1 MNKNL
6 LCMNFPYRLD
16 FFTKFQAEI
25 RKIDLILL
33 QRPNVESEL
42 CKDYIHITDFLGR
55 AQVCVLNE
63 SGNISKILHFL
74 RPNLNFGIITGSK
87 MSGKKTMMRE
97 IKKKLKFDVI
107 SVRKLIEKIQAKK
120 EEEGEEQ
127 ENEPEAPEI
136 DENLEEEEREAIMQR
151 FEEEKRRNR
160 KIRDFREACVLM
172 KDYMMEK
179 SGQQFLLEIDLISY
193 PEDFFQIIL
202 DEISVPRFLIFLELS
217 RENLYSRMN
226 PDADPEEPDEEITQ
240 KCVQIC
246 EQSQTAK
253 NYLLKMAETLD
264 FFNFYEFDNTISMK
278 KAKENILLLFK
289 RDFVFLMNR
298 RGKSQAKVD
307 ITQSKCHFL

>member
-1 MNKNL
+1 M
-6 LCMNFPYRLD
+6 
-16 FFTKFQAEI
+16 
-25 RKIDLILL
+25 
-33 QRPNVESEL
+33 
-42 CKDYIHITDFLGR
+42 
-55 AQVCVLNE
+55 LND

-87 MSGKKTMMRE
+87 MSGKKTMTRE

-107 SVRKLIEKIQAKK
+107 SVGKLIEKIQAKK
-120 EEEGEEQ
+120 EEEGEGEEP
-127 ENEPEAPEI
+127 ENEPEAPEM

-151 FEEEKRRNR
+151 FEEEKRRSR

-172 KDYMMEK
+172 KEYMMEK

-217 RENLYSRMN
+217 QENLYSRLN
-226 PDADPEEPDEEITQ
+226 PDADPEEVDEEITQ
-240 KCVQIC
+240 KCVEIC
-246 EQSQTAK
+246 GRSQNAK
-253 NYLLKMAETLD
+253 TYLLKMAETLD

-298 RGKSQAKVD
+298 SGKSQEKVD
-307 ITQSKCHFL
+307 ITKSKSFFCLINL